1 MTPTPENLVVYE
13 PSNCDC
19 QVCLV
24 EHDDEIHAATL
35 SLKEWFR
42 SEVTKYLYNE
52 DIPMEEEDSNAE
64 WYLVA

>member
-1 MTPTPENLVVYE
+1 MTPDNVVMYE
-13 PSNCDC
+13 PSSSDC

-35 SLKEWFR
+35 SLREWFR
-42 SEVTKYLYNE
+42 YEVTKYLYNE

>member
-1 MTPTPENLVVYE
+1 MTPDNVVMYE
-13 PSNCDC
+13 PSNDC

-42 SEVTKYLYNE
+42 YEVTKYLYNE